1 MDQHLSPHLY
11 ALATVL
17 VALLCYLVFVYW
29 RVDAEYFFIPI
40 FALALVYAA
49 LNLWRQ
55 SRGGGTFALVLTA
68 DWRALL
74 RRALVRYL
82 FWFAL
87 LFLGW
92 RFYSLAPYY
101 SAPMFANN
109 TAFFDKLIVLYA
121 VLGLPYFLVTL
132 IVKASRREDFYDPA
146 VRMIHIARQITRRA
160 LRGERVPSVLRVF
173 RKPYN
178 RKIFLTLIMR
188 AYFIPVMVSQVY
200 GNMAAAINMGESFAH
215 THTFVVL
222 ILWLSALIWLCDTIN
237 ASVAYCLE
245 SRWIENRTRSVDLT
259 LSGWSVCLFCYP
271 PLNTATSSVFPFA
284 PVVVNNDPMSL
295 VYASVILF
303 YFVKILQVSLLALHV
318 YIDLSLGP
326 SVANIS
332 FKKLQTRGLYGVVRH
347 PGTVTKLTFW
357 LLISGFYRGFWNLKL
372 ILGQLAW
379 STIYVLR
386 ALTEERHLGKHE
398 VYRRYREK
406 VRYRFIPGLI

>member
-11 ALATVL
+11 ALATLL
-17 VALLCYLVFVYW
+17 VALLSYLAFVHW
-29 RVDAEYFFIPI
+29 RVDAEYFFLPI

-55 SRGGGTFALVLTA
+55 SRGGGTFALVLTTN
-68 DWRALL
+68 WRALL

-87 LFLGW
+87 LFVGW
-92 RFYSLAPYY
+92 RFYTLAPYY
-101 SAPMFANN
+101 SAPMFAHN
-109 TAFFDKLIVLYA
+109 TAFFDRLIVLYA
-121 VLGLPYFLVTL
+121 FLGLPYFLVTL

-146 VRMIHIARQITRRA
+146 VRMIHVTRQVIRRV
-160 LRGERVPSVLRVF
+160 LRGEPPRAVFRVL

-200 GNMAAAINMGESFAH
+200 GNMSAAITLGESFEH
-215 THTFVVL
+215 SHDFVVF

-245 SRWIENRTRSVDLT
+245 SRWIENRTRSIDLT
-259 LSGWSVCLFCYP
+259 LGGWAVCLFCYP
-271 PLNTATSSVFPFA
+271 PLNTATSYVFPFA

-295 VYASVILF
+295 VFASATLF
-303 YFVKILQVSLLALHV
+303 YAVKILQVSLLALHV

-357 LLISGFYRGFWNLKL
+357 LLISSFYRGFWSLRL
-372 ILGQLAW
+372 ILGQSAW
-379 STIYVLR
+379 SAIYILR

-398 VYRRYREK
+398 AYRRYREK
-406 VRYRFIPGLI
+406 VRYRFIPGVI